1 MADETLPPVMDAESA
16 EAREDSLA
24 LRAAYAAQDLII
36 PAVSAKTETDQ
47 ARAGSLADAAD
58 DPAVWRHPTDGKKSL
73 IFGSNK
79 TGGLAAYDLEG
90 REVDYYPIG
99 KINNVDILEGVRL
112 GGATVSLLGCS
123 NRTDQSVDLFS
134 IDPETGKLTDVASG
148 SLPVDS
154 TKIDDVYGF
163 CLARNV
169 KNEDVY
175 AIINGKNGRVQ
186 QFLLEES
193 EGRLSLKLVREI
205 AIPSQTE
212 GMVADNELGWLYIG
226 EENRGL
232 WKLPLVPGEEEV
244 LGAEAQ
250 VQWIVE
256 GAEIATNDQLV
267 ADVEGLSLLSTGAG
281 TGYLVLSSQGNFS
294 YAVFDRAGDNAFLGS
309 FKIVDGPGIDGVEET
324 DGLEVVAGNFGPDF
338 PEGMLVVQDGFNYD
352 DQTLR
357 PQNFKLVDWR
367 EVISALSLS
376 EIME

>member
-112 GGATVSLLGCS
+112 AGATVSLLGCS

-134 IDPETGKLTDVASG
+134 IDPETGKLTDVAAG